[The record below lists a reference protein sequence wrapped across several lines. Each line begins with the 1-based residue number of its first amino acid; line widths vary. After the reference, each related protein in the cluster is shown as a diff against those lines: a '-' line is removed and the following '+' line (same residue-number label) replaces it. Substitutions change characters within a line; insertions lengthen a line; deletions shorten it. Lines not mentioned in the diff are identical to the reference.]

1 MTTYPYL
8 TQVVHGAARSR
19 PDQLCLICGDRRTT
33 NAQFRERVARLA
45 GALRRTGVGPDDRV
59 AIISLNSDRVV
70 EAFFGCFWAGAVA
83 TPLNVRWNPREM
95 AHALNDCGPGCS

>member
-45 GALRRTGVGPDDRV
+45 GALRRIGVGPDDR
-59 AIISLNSDRVV
+59 LLRLLL
-70 EAFFGCFWAGAVA
+70 GA
-83 TPLNVRWNPREM
+83 
-95 AHALNDCGPGCS
+95 